1 MLTVFFNE
9 LLNDYN
15 KWKLERGIKWILF
28 SMENGEHMW
37 RNGERD
43 GHLEKDDVNLKI
55 LWGKSLF
62 YLTQFYEIGILSE
75 ASDWFLKRIRA
86 WH

>member
-1 MLTVFFNE
+1 
-9 LLNDYN
+9 
-15 KWKLERGIKWILF
+15 
-28 SMENGEHMW
+28 
-37 RNGERD
+37 
-43 GHLEKDDVNLKI
+43 VNLKI